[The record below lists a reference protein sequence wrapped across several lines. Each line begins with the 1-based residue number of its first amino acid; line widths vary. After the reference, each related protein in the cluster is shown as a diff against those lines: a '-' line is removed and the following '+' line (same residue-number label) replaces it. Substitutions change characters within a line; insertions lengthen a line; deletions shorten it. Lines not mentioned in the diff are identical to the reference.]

1 MSGPSDMKISISSRM
16 DADDDGDDDDDDD
29 YQKRHNVLKHS
40 CIFIRKK
47 LCIIRYTG
55 GGGEGG

>member
-1 MSGPSDMKISISSRM
+1 MSGPSDMEISISNRM
-16 DADDDGDDDDDDD
+16 DADEDDDDDDDDD

-47 LCIIRYTG
+47 LCIIR
-55 GGGEGG
+55 GEGG